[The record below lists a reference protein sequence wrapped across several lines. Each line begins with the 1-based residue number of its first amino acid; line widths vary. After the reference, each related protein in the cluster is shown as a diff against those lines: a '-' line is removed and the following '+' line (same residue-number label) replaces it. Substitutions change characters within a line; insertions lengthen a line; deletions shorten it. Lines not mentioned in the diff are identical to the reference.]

1 MDIPSFN
8 LIGGKA
14 RIAEEIIQYFPQH
27 RCYCEPFAGSAAVLL
42 AKLPSEV
49 EVINDI
55 NSDIINFFLQIRDNF
70 DALHHKL
77 TYTPYSHMLY
87 RSWLKEFKLGR
98 RPEDKVEWAAR
109 WFYLQDTCV
118 SGAFGGG
125 WGFSQIINHAE
136 RFAYKVDRLDLLSQR
151 LRRVYIENV
160 DYTECVQK
168 WDGEDTL
175 FYIDP
180 PYLVGED
187 YYRAKFDHIWLSLL
201 LAQVKG
207 KVVLS
212 YYEGE
217 AVRELYTHWSVVE
230 IRTFKSVPLG
240 EEMPEAREIL
250 LFNFEP
256 YPLFRR

>member
-1 MDIPSFN
+1 VDIPCFN
-8 LIGGKA
+8 LVGAKT
-14 RIAEEIIQYFPQH
+14 RIAQEIIQHFPQH
-27 RCYCEPFAGSAAVLL
+27 RVYCEPFGGSVAVLR

-98 RPEDKVEWAAR
+98 RPKDKVEWAAR

-160 DYTECVQK
+160 DYADCIKK
-168 WDGEDTL
+168 WDGDETL

-187 YYRAKFDHIWLSLL
+187 YYQAKFDHIELSDL
-201 LAQVKG
+201 LAEVKG

-212 YYEGE
+212 YYDQPSI
-217 AVRELYTHWSVVE
+217 RWLYANWRVVE
-230 IRTFKSVPLG
+230 IETFKSSTLG
-240 EEMPEAREIL
+240 EEMPRATELL